1 MWRFFQLPPVL
12 GSDPEE
18 TELLRTYYGGDIG
31 NGYAFQG
38 KMWDTCGFY
47 TVFLDEVVRQKDV
60 VFAENLNRLRVRDL
74 TCLDYLNVAAGRVPE
89 HEMMGIYALNDMV
102 DRENE
107 RRLAGLEGDP
117 HTFLTQ
123 FTPALGNLKTEREAL
138 SYVPRR
144 LVLKEGARVIFTSND
159 HSSSRQVTDH
169 SWPKAQGPLF
179 VNGMGGT
186 VVSMG
191 SFDVSESEPEPIM
204 VKTDAGKLIEVG
216 PVTKHHYG
224 YFVED
229 GVPVRKRVASYTNL
243 PLRLAYAVT
252 IHKAQGETYDSAII
266 CPAYAQ
272 NPGQLYVAA
281 SRVRDRA
288 GLYLTRPISS
298 KDVHVSEA
306 VSKFYK
312 GLGDGGF
319 APKKKGRPSIH
330 DEKRDRYLWVP
341 VPLAD
346 HVREELRQDRIISLR
361 STPAYYSANRIHM
374 RVPDHLK
381 EGLKAQIDSWK
392 GMVSPS

>member
-1 MWRFFQLPPVL
+1 MRRFFQLPPVL

-18 TELLRTYYGGDIG
+18 AELLKTYYGGDVG

-38 KMWDTCGFY
+38 NLWDACGFY
-47 TVFLDEVVRQKDV
+47 TVFLNEVVRQKDID
-60 VFAENLNRLRVRDL
+60 FAGNLNRLRVGDL
-74 TCLDYLNVAAGRVPE
+74 TCLDYLNAAAGRVPE

-107 RRLAGLEGDP
+107 KRLSGLEGEP

-123 FTPALGNLKTEREAL
+123 FTSAAGNSKAEKETL
-138 SYVPRR
+138 SYVPRQ

-159 HSSSRQVTDH
+159 HSSSRLITSH
-169 SWPKAQGPLF
+169 SRGRTQDPLF

-186 VVSMG
+186 VVRMG
-191 SFDVSESEPEPIM
+191 RFTAPESEPKPII
-204 VKTDAGKLIEVG
+204 VETDAGKLIEVA
-216 PVTKHHYG
+216 PVTRHHYG

-229 GVPVRKRVASYTNL
+229 GVPVRKRIASYTNL

-281 SRVRDRA
+281 SRVRTRE
-288 GLYLTRPISS
+288 GLFLTRPIRP
-298 KDVHVSEA
+298 KDVHVSQA
-306 VSKFYK
+306 VSEFYE
-312 GLGDGGF
+312 GLGDGGYVT
-319 APKKKGRPSIH
+319 KKRGRPAIH
-330 DEKRDRYLWVP
+330 KEKRDGYLWVP
-341 VPLAD
+341 LPLAD

-361 STPAYYSANRIHM
+361 GTPACHSSDRVHM

-392 GMVSPS
+392 AMISPS